1 MNVDQGP
8 VHPVIGWYIHHQGSG
23 HLHRAMSMAR
33 ALARAGWH
41 VTGLSSLSRPAQWP
55 GEWVRLERDDS
66 SSEFCEAATP
76 AETAAEASD
85 GCRLDRDD
93 VTAGGSLHYVP
104 VGHSGLRRRSAQ
116 ISAWIDSARP
126 RLMVVDVS
134 VEVTIL
140 ARLHG
145 IPVLT
150 AVLPGSRG
158 DYAHQLG
165 FRLSSAILGF
175 WPQSAE
181 GIVSGIPED
190 SEHKFHAL
198 GGLSRFPTLE
208 VSSDVPGDK
217 RGPADDAFSIVVLNG
232 AGGGALSDDL
242 PHVLTQ
248 EFPAAEVTVLG
259 GPNGTWVEDPWPIVR
274 DAAVVVTAA
283 GQNSIAEVAASRTP
297 AVVIAHPRPY
307 DEQNWMLEVLVRGPW
322 PVIAGPDDS
331 NAADWAQAIA
341 EALRLD
347 GSRWSTWCDGKTLE
361 RFSNLVLRYAADV
374 CKGER

>member
-1 MNVDQGP
+1 MNVDHGP
-8 VHPVIGWYIHHQGSG
+8 GHPVIGWYIHHQGSG
-23 HLHRAMSMAR
+23 HLHRATSMAR

-66 SSEFCEAATP
+66 RSEFCEAATP

-175 WPQSAE
+175 WPQSAV

-198 GGLSRFPTLE
+198 GGLSRFPALE
-208 VSSDVPGDK
+208 VSSDAPGNK
-217 RGPADDAFSIVVLNG
+217 RGPAVVPFYRCAHG

-248 EFPAAEVTVLG
+248 EFPAAEVTV
-259 GPNGTWVEDPWPIVR
+259 W
-274 DAAVVVTAA
+274 AARTAH
-283 GQNSIAEVAASRTP
+283 GWRTP
-297 AVVIAHPRPY
+297 GRSCVTPR
-307 DEQNWMLEVLVRGPW
+307 
-322 PVIAGPDDS
+322 S
-331 NAADWAQAIA
+331 
-341 EALRLD
+341 
-347 GSRWSTWCDGKTLE
+347 
-361 RFSNLVLRYAADV
+361 
-374 CKGER
+374 